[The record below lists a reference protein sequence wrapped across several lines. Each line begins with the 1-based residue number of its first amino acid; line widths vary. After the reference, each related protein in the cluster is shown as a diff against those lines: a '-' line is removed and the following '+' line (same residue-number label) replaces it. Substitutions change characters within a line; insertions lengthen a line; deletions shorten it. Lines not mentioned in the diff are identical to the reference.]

1 MCGINGFSF
10 KDKNLI
16 RKMHDYIKNRG
27 PDSSGNYLDD
37 DVSLGHTRLSVIDTD
52 PRANQPLK
60 YKDLIIVYN
69 GEIYNYL
76 NLRKKLINL
85 NVKLNTFSDTEVI
98 VALFDLYGVNSFK
111 MLSGIF
117 ALSIWDKKKK
127 KLYLLRDIIGVKPL
141 YYKMDYKSE
150 KIFFFVID

>member
-85 NVKLNTFSDTEVI
+85 NVKLKTFSDTEVI
-98 VALFDLYGVNSFK
+98 VALFDL
-111 MLSGIF
+111 
-117 ALSIWDKKKK
+117 
-127 KLYLLRDIIGVKPL
+127 
-141 YYKMDYKSE
+141 
-150 KIFFFVID
+150 